1 MLLLFFFFFFLLLFF
16 KGGYLFQIQKRQ
28 WKSTLV
34 TTKIEET
41 KKENKQY
48 KQNTQSFSD
57 SLAYIMV
64 NVNFISDT
72 AKWLCDPK
80 APVCLN
86 KQIKT

>member
-1 MLLLFFFFFFLLLFF
+1 M
-16 KGGYLFQIQKRQ
+16 
-28 WKSTLV
+28 
-34 TTKIEET
+34 KINFSNHKDRGNKE
-41 KKENKQY
+41 ENKQY